1 MQMSLSAEDSLLD
14 IQLSPSLRE
23 LQLSLGLETLR
34 EIAYSLVTEVN
45 SIARLDPKTVA
56 KVDLHEAVKRFEIEI
71 IRTALEKASGNQ
83 AKAARM
89 LGVKHTT
96 LNAKVKRYQIRY
108 SDQPRKHAL
117 AAHQNNLSA

>member
-1 MQMSLSAEDSLLD
+1 
-14 IQLSPSLRE
+14 
-23 LQLSLGLETLR
+23 
-34 EIAYSLVTEVN
+34 VN

-71 IRTALEKASGNQ
+71 IRTALEKARGNQ

-96 LNAKVKRYQIRY
+96 LNAKVKRYQIRNY
-108 SDQPRKHAL
+108 
-117 AAHQNNLSA
+117 

>member
-1 MQMSLSAEDSLLD
+1 MARLLSSAASRARVEYRLNQERQGRMQMSLSAEDSLLD

-34 EIAYSLVTEVN
+34 EIAYSLVTQVN
-45 SIARLDPKTVA
+45 CIARLDPKTVA

-96 LNAKVKRYQIRY
+96 LN
-108 SDQPRKHAL
+108 
-117 AAHQNNLSA
+117 